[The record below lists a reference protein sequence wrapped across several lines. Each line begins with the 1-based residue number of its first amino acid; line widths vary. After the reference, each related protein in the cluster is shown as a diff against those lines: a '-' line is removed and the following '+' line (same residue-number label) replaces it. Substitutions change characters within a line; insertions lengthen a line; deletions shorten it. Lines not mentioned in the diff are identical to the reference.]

1 VSQYLYDFSERELD
15 RRFGLKEGTVRGWVE
30 AGHLEGT
37 WSELSQM
44 YRLPL
49 KELLVVKS
57 MAEGAD
63 PEVAKEYRDAELGG
77 RV

>member
-1 VSQYLYDFSERELD
+1 MRQYDFSERELD
-15 RRFGLKEGTVRGWVE
+15 RRFGLEEGTVRGWIE
-30 AGHLEGT
+30 EGHLEGRY
-37 WSELSQM
+37 SDVSSM

-49 KELLVVKS
+49 KELLVVKA

-63 PEVAKEYRDAELGG
+63 PDVAKEYRDAELGG